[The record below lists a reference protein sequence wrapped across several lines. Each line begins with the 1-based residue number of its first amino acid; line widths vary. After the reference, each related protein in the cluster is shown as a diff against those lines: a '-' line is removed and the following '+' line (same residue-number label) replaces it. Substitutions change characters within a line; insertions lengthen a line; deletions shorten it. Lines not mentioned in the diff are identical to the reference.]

1 MQENRSMDFEM
12 RQEELK
18 RLILKGK
25 AQGLLTEEEL
35 QDYIIQE
42 VEDSDEAE
50 TMAHLFHH
58 HQGLDEFSE
67 ALDST
72 LLLKNSS
79 EEEIAETLPTLE
91 GESTGAV
98 SDMVYA
104 YMREMGAH
112 ALLTR
117 EEEITLAKAIET
129 GLSQSTE
136 ALGNCPAAV
145 AELVRWAEEVA
156 TGKGRLKDWLTGFT
170 EPEIEETEIKDGK
183 ESSLEATSKH
193 LSRVRTLYGNLE
205 ATLAQEGVASPRA
218 RELRRKLAREFQ
230 FLRLIPSRINQLTQL
245 VQGWISK
252 AQTQE
257 QIIKSCCIH
266 QGEMSQED
274 FWHNF
279 SSGTTHPQWLDDLL
293 AHSRI
298 DRQGLQTQ
306 AKTLQ
311 AAQAVLLQVEV
322 ETGLPLAE
330 LKAVHQRLVRSQF
343 QAQRAKA
350 QMVEANLRLVVS
362 VAKKY
367 RNRGLT
373 FLDLIQEGNIGLM
386 KAVDKFDYHRGYKFS
401 TYAHWWIR
409 QAITR
414 AIDDQSRTIR
424 IPVHVMEKLSK
435 LNRASY
441 QLRQEKGREGRPE
454 ELAERLALSEQQI
467 HRMHEIAKQPISLE
481 TPLGKDEDSQLGEL
495 MEDEQ
500 VPNPMEVAI
509 TAGLQ
514 TGAQQLL
521 AALSP
526 REAQVVAMRFGIGM
540 DTDHTLGEVAQQ
552 FDLSRERIR
561 QIEAQAL
568 GKLRRLGHSKAL
580 RNFLED

>member
-1 MQENRSMDFEM
+1 MDFEV

-35 QDYIIQE
+35 QEYIIQE

-50 TMAHLFHH
+50 TMANLFH
-58 HQGLDEFSE
+58 HQGLDEFDE
-67 ALDST
+67 TLDST
-72 LLLKNSS
+72 LLLKHGA
-79 EEEIAETLPTLE
+79 EEEIAEAVPSLE
-91 GESTGAV
+91 GEGTGTV

-104 YMREMGAH
+104 YMREMGSH

-129 GLSQSTE
+129 GLNQSTE
-136 ALGNCPAAV
+136 ALGGCPAAV
-145 AELVRWAEEVA
+145 AELLRWTDEVA
-156 TGKGRLKDWLTGFT
+156 AGKGRLKDWLTGFT
-170 EPEIEETEIKDGK
+170 EAEIEETGIRDEK
-183 ESSLEATSKH
+183 ESNLEETNKH
-193 LSRVRTLYGNLE
+193 ISRVCALYSKLETTL
-205 ATLAQEGVASPRA
+205 TQEGIASPRA
-218 RELRRKLAREFQ
+218 RELRSKLAQEFR
-230 FLRLIPSRINQLTQL
+230 FLRLIPSRIKQLTQL
-245 VQGWISK
+245 VQTWISK

-257 QIIKSCCIH
+257 HIIRNCCIH
-266 QGEMSQED
+266 QGGMSQED
-274 FWHNF
+274 SWQVL
-279 SSGTTHPQWLDDLL
+279 SSNTTHPQWLDNLL
-293 AHSRI
+293 AHSGI
-298 DRQGLQTQ
+298 DRQRLQAQ
-306 AKTLQ
+306 AKTIR
-311 AAQAVLLQVEV
+311 AAQAVLLQVEA
-322 ETGLPLAE
+322 EAGLPLAE
-330 LKAVHQRLVRSQF
+330 LKVIHQRLVQSQF

-454 ELAERLALSEQQI
+454 ELAERLDLSEQQI

-514 TGAQQLL
+514 TGAQRLL

-540 DTDHTLGEVAQQ
+540 DTDHTLGEVARQ

>member
-1 MQENRSMDFEM
+1 M
-12 RQEELK
+12 
-18 RLILKGK
+18 
-25 AQGLLTEEEL
+25 
-35 QDYIIQE
+35 
-42 VEDSDEAE
+42 
-50 TMAHLFHH
+50 
-58 HQGLDEFSE
+58 
-67 ALDST
+67 
-72 LLLKNSS
+72 
-79 EEEIAETLPTLE
+79 
-91 GESTGAV
+91 
-98 SDMVYA
+98 
-104 YMREMGAH
+104 
-112 ALLTR
+112 
-117 EEEITLAKAIET
+117 
-129 GLSQSTE
+129 
-136 ALGNCPAAV
+136 
-145 AELVRWAEEVA
+145 
-156 TGKGRLKDWLTGFT
+156 
-170 EPEIEETEIKDGK
+170 
-183 ESSLEATSKH
+183 
-193 LSRVRTLYGNLE
+193 
-205 ATLAQEGVASPRA
+205 
-218 RELRRKLAREFQ
+218 
-230 FLRLIPSRINQLTQL
+230 
-245 VQGWISK
+245 
-252 AQTQE
+252 
-257 QIIKSCCIH
+257 KSCCIH

-274 FWHNF
+274 FWQDF
-279 SSGTTHPQWLDDLL
+279 SSNTTHPQWLDNLL
-293 AHSRI
+293 AHGRI
-298 DRQGLQTQ
+298 DRQRLQAQT
-306 AKTLQ
+306 KTIR
-311 AAQAVLLQVEV
+311 AAQAVLLQVET

-330 LKAVHQRLVRSQF
+330 LKAVHQRLTRSQF

-509 TAGLQ
+509 TAGLRA
-514 TGAQQLL
+514 GAQQLL

-540 DTDHTLGEVAQQ
+540 DTDHTLGEVARQ

>member
-1 MQENRSMDFEM
+1 MDFEM

-35 QDYIIQE
+35 QEYVVQE

-50 TMAHLFHH
+50 AVVSLFHD
-58 HQGLDEFSE
+58 QDLEEFDE
-67 ALDST
+67 ALDPA
-72 LLLKNSS
+72 LLLKSGPES
-79 EEEIAETLPTLE
+79 EEETAEVVL
-91 GESTGAV
+91 SSDGAI
-98 SDMVYA
+98 SDMVNT

-112 ALLTR
+112 ALLAR
-117 EEEITLAKAIET
+117 EEEVALAKAIEA
-129 GLSQSTE
+129 GLNQSIE
-136 ALGNCPAAV
+136 ALGNYPAIV
-145 AELVRWAEEVA
+145 AELLRWAEEVDSGE
-156 TGKGRLKDWLTGFT
+156 TRLTDWLIGFT
-170 EPEIEETEIKDGK
+170 ETEATTSETEAGDTKGPNLK
-183 ESSLEATSKH
+183 EVNEH
-193 LSRVRTLYGNLE
+193 FSRIRTLHSGLE
-205 ATLAQEGVASPRA
+205 VALAQEGVASAQA
-218 RELRRKLAREFQ
+218 RELRRELAQEFRL
-230 FLRLIPSRINQLTQL
+230 LRLVPARLKQLAQP
-245 VQGWISK
+245 VHDWVSK
-252 AQTQE
+252 VQTQE
-257 QIIKSCCIH
+257 QVLKNYCIH
-266 QGEMSQED
+266 QGGLSQED
-274 FWHNF
+274 FRQSF
-279 SSGTTHPQWLDDLL
+279 SSNATNPQWVEDLL
-293 AHSRI
+293 AGSQG
-298 DRQGLQTQ
+298 DRQP
-306 AKTLQ
+306 LQ
-311 AAQAVLLQVEV
+311 AQAETIRTAQGILIQVET
-322 ETGLPLAE
+322 EAGLPLAE
-330 LKAVHQRLVRSQF
+330 LKAVHRHLTRGQM

-386 KAVDKFDYHRGYKFS
+386 RAVDKFDYRRGYKFS

-467 HRMHEIAKQPISLE
+467 HHMHEIAKQPISLE

-500 VPNPMEVAI
+500 VPNPMEIAI

-514 TGAQQLL
+514 AGTQQLL
-521 AALSP
+521 ATLTP

-568 GKLRRLGHSKAL
+568 NKLRRLGYSKAL
-580 RNFLED
+580 RSFLEE